1 MIAYQGQSGAYSH
14 LACQHVFPDK
24 PVCAC
29 DSFVDAMTKVEKGR
43 ATLAMIPVENST
55 AGRVEEMYRLIPKM
69 SLHIVG
75 EHFEPVN
82 HCLLAPPGVSLDS
95 LTSVASHPQALA
107 QCASGIEKLGLSTRV
122 AFDTAGAAH
131 QIAKQKQGQDQG
143 YEAAIASSLAAELYN
158 LNILIDNF
166 QDSSV
171 NTTRFIILSH
181 AQNLPPLQEGAA
193 YITSLIF
200 KVRDIP
206 AALYKT
212 LGGFATNN
220 VNLAKLESYMPGGS
234 LNSSQFHIDIHGH
247 IEQPNLKLA
256 LEELNFFA
264 EDVRVLGTY
273 PAHPFRLTQAFR
285 D

>member
-14 LACQHVFPDK
+14 LACQHVFPDE
-24 PVCAC
+24 PVLAC
-29 DSFVDAMTKVEKGR
+29 DSFVEAMMKVEKKQ
-43 ATLAMIPVENST
+43 AALAMIPVENST
-55 AGRVEEMYRLIPKM
+55 AGRVEEIYRLIPKM

-82 HCLLAPPGVSLDS
+82 HCLLARPGASIDS

-107 QCASGIEKLGLSTRV
+107 QCASGIEKLGLTTRA
-122 AFDTAGAAH
+122 AFDTAGAAQ
-131 QIAKQKQGQDQG
+131 QIAEGKGS
-143 YEAAIASSLAAELYN
+143 EAAIASSLAAKLYN
-158 LNILIDNF
+158 LDILIENFEDN
-166 QDSSV
+166 SG

-181 AQNLPPLQEGAA
+181 ARNLPPLQEGVS

-200 KVRDIP
+200 KVRNIP

-212 LGGFATNN
+212 LGGFATNGI
-220 VNLAKLESYMPGGS
+220 NLAKLESYMPGGT

-247 IEQPNLKLA
+247 VEQPGLQLA

-264 EDVRVLGTY
+264 EDVRLLGTY
-273 PAHPFRLTQAFR
+273 PAHPFRLSQAFY